1 MPLAIRTCE
10 YNMETGGIPAANI
23 MSLCSANSA
32 TYMSPVQGKTTT
44 SPMVL
49 QCAPVS
55 ESCCCHLFYVAWM
68 RWARAVCVDI
78 CHICFVCLV
87 CCPVSSYC
95 SLILCVHVLQGTT
108 LPCSAATVRSKRSF
122 RATHEFEECGQS
134 HFWVR
139 FLANRRWRKERKG
152 KRKRRKKIIQQWC
165 FSHHAQHLFG
175 KTPKST

>member
-1 MPLAIRTCE
+1 VPLAIRTCE

-55 ESCCCHLFYVAWM
+55 ESCCCNHFYVTWM
-68 RWARAVCVDI
+68 RWASAVWVDI

-95 SLILCVHVLQGTT
+95 SLILCVHVLQATT
-108 LPCSAATVRSKRSF
+108 LPCSAATVRSKRTF
-122 RATHEFEECGQS
+122 RATHEFEGCGKS
-134 HFWVR
+134 HLRVR
-139 FLANRRWRKERKG
+139 FLQTGEGVKDEKDRTRA
-152 KRKRRKKIIQQWC
+152 
-165 FSHHAQHLFG
+165 
-175 KTPKST
+175 